1 MMKLVRIKMFFLLS
15 LAMVLFYGNLSA
27 QTVIDQVVAVV
38 GDEMIMLSDIEQ
50 EAMRQKMQG
59 YTSEGDIKCEILEQL
74 MIQKLLLDQAK
85 IDSLTTNEIGVERE
99 VEQRLR
105 YFLSQMGN
113 EAALEKYFNKAM
125 YEIRSD
131 LRDIIRQQ
139 QLTEQMRS
147 KIVENVK
154 VTPSEISKLF
164 KTIPSDS
171 LPIIPEQYMLKQIMI
186 NPPAATD
193 AKFLVKE
200 KLLELRQRILNGE
213 RFSTLAVIYSEDRG
227 SAAKGGELGFR
238 SREELVKS
246 FADAAFNLKE
256 GQVSSIVESE
266 YGFHIIQMIE
276 KRDNQVNVRHILMKP
291 TYTTEMTAAAQQKLD
306 SIANLIKLDSLTFE
320 GAALR
325 FSEDK
330 KTRLNGGIMV
340 NPQSGTSLFQKDQ
353 LAPADYYVIKE
364 LKKGEMSRP
373 FESRDEHAN
382 VVFKLVKI
390 EDIIPSHKASLEQDY
405 SIIQNLAKREKENEI
420 FMKWLEKK
428 KKQTFIRIDPSF
440 RGCKFSSEGW
450 IK

>member
-59 YTSEGDIKCEILEQL
+59 YTSEGDIKCETLEQL

-353 LAPADYYVIKE
+353 LAPAD
-364 LKKGEMSRP
+364 
-373 FESRDEHAN
+373 
-382 VVFKLVKI
+382 
-390 EDIIPSHKASLEQDY
+390 
-405 SIIQNLAKREKENEI
+405 
-420 FMKWLEKK
+420 
-428 KKQTFIRIDPSF
+428 
-440 RGCKFSSEGW
+440 
-450 IK
+450 

>member
-200 KLLELRQRILNGE
+200 KSLSLSAYSNGE
-213 RFSTLAVIYSEDRG
+213 RFSTLAVIYSRIG
-227 SAAKGGELGFR
+227 VRQQRVVIGFR
-238 SREELVKS
+238 CARSWLR
-246 FADAAFNLKE
+246 
-256 GQVSSIVESE
+256 
-266 YGFHIIQMIE
+266 
-276 KRDNQVNVRHILMKP
+276 
-291 TYTTEMTAAAQQKLD
+291 
-306 SIANLIKLDSLTFE
+306 
-320 GAALR
+320 AL
-325 FSEDK
+325 
-330 KTRLNGGIMV
+330 
-340 NPQSGTSLFQKDQ
+340 P
-353 LAPADYYVIKE
+353 
-364 LKKGEMSRP
+364 
-373 FESRDEHAN
+373 
-382 VVFKLVKI
+382 
-390 EDIIPSHKASLEQDY
+390 
-405 SIIQNLAKREKENEI
+405 
-420 FMKWLEKK
+420 
-428 KKQTFIRIDPSF
+428 
-440 RGCKFSSEGW
+440 
-450 IK
+450 

>member
-1 MMKLVRIKMFFLLS
+1 MKLVRIKMFFLLS
-15 LAMVLFYGNLSA
+15 LAMVLFYGNLKA
-27 QTVIDQVVAVV
+27 QTVIDQIVAVV

-74 MIQKLLLDQAK
+74 MVQKLLLDQAK
-85 IDSLTTNEIGVERE
+85 LDSLSSNEIGVERE

-125 YEIRSD
+125 YEIRND

-154 VTPSEISKLF
+154 VTPSEVKKLF

-171 LPIIPEQYMLKQIMI
+171 IPIIPEQYVIKQIVI
-186 NPPAATD
+186 NPPASGD

-200 KLLELRQRILNGE
+200 KLLELRERILNGE
-213 RFSTLAVIYSEDRG
+213 RFSTLAVIYSEDRA

-238 SREELVKS
+238 SRDELVKS

-266 YGFHIIQMIE
+266 YGFHIIQMVE

-291 TYTTEMTAAAQQKLD
+291 SYTSEMTAAAQQKLD
-306 SIANLIKLDSLTFE
+306 SIANLITPDSLTFE
-320 GAALR
+320 IAALR

-330 KTRLNGGIMV
+330 KTRLNGGLMV
-340 NPQSGTSLFQKDQ
+340 NPQTGTSMFQKEH
-353 LAPADYYVIKE
+353 LAPADFYVIKD
-364 LKKGEMSRP
+364 LKKGEVSRP

-382 VVFKLVKI
+382 VIFKLIKI
-390 EDIIPSHKASLEQDY
+390 EDIIPSHNASLEQDY
-405 SIIQNLAKREKENEI
+405 ATIQNLAKQEKEHEV
-420 FMKWLEKK
+420 FMKWIEKK
-428 KKQTFIRIDPSF
+428 KKQAFIRIDPSF
-440 RGCKFSSEGW
+440 GGCKFSTEGW
-450 IK
+450 KK